1 MKNRIFAVLLAVSLM
16 MTAILTARIRDDCNG
31 LCMHTQ
37 SVVQV
42 MTSSTV
48 TEAVHDHHAPNNH
61 NLQELAITL
70 EKTHDFANSADHMEG
85 LTAISKRS
93 IYCGDAER
101 RGCAKLNI

>member
-16 MTAILTARIRDDCNG
+16 MTAILTARIHDKCNS

-48 TEAVHDHHAPNNH
+48 TQTVHNHTPNNH
-61 NLQELAITL
+61 NIQEQAVVL
-70 EKTHDFANSADHMEG
+70 EKKHDFANSADYMEG

-101 RGCAKLNI
+101 HGCVRINI

>member
-1 MKNRIFAVLLAVSLM
+1 MKNRIFAVLLVISLM
-16 MTAILTARIRDDCNG
+16 MTSILTARIHDECNG

-48 TEAVHDHHAPNNH
+48 TQTVHDHAPNNH

-70 EKTHDFANSADHMEG
+70 EKSHEFANAADYMEG
-85 LTAISKRS
+85 LTAISKRT
-93 IYCGDAER
+93 IYVGDAER
-101 RGCAKLNI
+101 RACAKLNI

>member
-1 MKNRIFAVLLAVSLM
+1 MKNRIFAVLLVVSLM
-16 MTAILTARIRDDCNG
+16 MTAILTARIHDKCNG
-31 LCMHTQ
+31 LCMHTH

-42 MTSSTV
+42 MTNSTV
-48 TEAVHDHHAPNNH
+48 TEAVHDHAPNNH

-70 EKTHDFANSADHMEG
+70 EKSHEFADAADHMEG

-101 RGCAKLNI
+101 RGCTKLNI

>member
-16 MTAILTARIRDDCNG
+16 MTAILTARIHDKCNG
-31 LCMHTQ
+31 LCVHTQ

-42 MTSSTV
+42 MTNSTV
-48 TEAVHDHHAPNNH
+48 TEAVHDHAPNNH

-70 EKTHDFANSADHMEG
+70 EKSHEFADAADYMEG

-101 RGCAKLNI
+101 RGCIKLNI